1 MTAPLATVVET
12 FLAGLLAAGAFIAVG
27 ALVER
32 RFAAIRSATP
42 TLEFNLLYFAP
53 ASMIQA
59 LLGPAAGALTVLA
72 INELGGGLVALPARG
87 WGLLLGLGGYLV
99 AMDLG
104 EYLFHRAQHRF
115 PWLWAMHSLHH
126 SDEGFNVSTTIR
138 HFWLD
143 TFLKTFTIYLAVGV
157 LFKADA
163 RIVVLYGILSSYNY
177 FSHMNVRLGFGR
189 LAWVL
194 NSPQY
199 HRRHH
204 SSRLEDRDCN
214 FAALMPVFDILTG
227 AYRRPEAG
235 YYPETGLDE
244 GEGPR
249 SLLSALIWPL
259 RRQAPAA
266 TANFQA
272 ASPSKGTR
280 ASRAAACGLL
290 AVPSRTRP
298 TIPWQMPAR
307 RKAL

>member
-1 MTAPLATVVET
+1 MSTIIET
-12 FLAGLLAAGAFIAVG
+12 FLAGLAAAGAFIAVG

-42 TLEFNLLYFAP
+42 TLGFNLLYYAP
-53 ASMIQA
+53 ASLIRA
-59 LLGPAAGALTVLA
+59 LLGPAAAALTVLA
-72 INELGGGLVALPARG
+72 VNGLGGGLVALPARG
-87 WGLLLGLGGYLV
+87 WGLLLGLGAYLA

-104 EYLFHRAQHRF
+104 EYVFHRAQHQL

-126 SDEGFNVSTTIR
+126 SDEAFNVSTAIR
-138 HFWLD
+138 HFWLEI
-143 TFLKTFTIYLAVGV
+143 FLKTFTIYLVVGV

-163 RIVVLYGILSSYNY
+163 RIVALYAMLSSYNY
-177 FSHMNVRLGFGR
+177 FSHMNVRVGFGR

-204 SSRLEDRDCN
+204 SSRPEDRDCN
-214 FAALMPVFDILTG
+214 FAALLPVFDVLTG
-227 AYRRPEAG
+227 AYRAPEAG

-244 GEGPR
+244 GESPR
-249 SLLSALIWPL
+249 GVLSALIWPL

-272 ASPSKGTR
+272 ASPSRGTR
-280 ASRAAACGLL
+280 ASMARAWGLL

-298 TIPWQMPAR
+298 TMPWQMPAR